1 MSDKECYLWEQAH
14 AHIAESSL
22 YVGETG
28 RTIGSGIKEH
38 LKIDEQT
45 VYKHIKS
52 HKSGR
57 PDQSDI
63 TWKTLHKNV

>member
-1 MSDKECYLWEQAH
+1 MDK
-14 AHIAESSL
+14 
-22 YVGETG
+22 
-28 RTIGSGIKEH
+28 
-38 LKIDEQT
+38 QT

-63 TWKTLHKNV
+63 TWKTLHKNVIYEDERKCFQAFEIHNRSDN